1 MKQLIAFAV
10 LSAVTFVAGA
20 QEAIWGDS
28 KVKSPEIAASGE
40 VTFRI
45 WAPDAASMSV
55 SGDFSPSDISMTRD
69 SSGLWSV
76 TTPPLPPEF
85 YQYRFRSG
93 AKTLSDNYNAYK
105 LRDTNTNTDYF
116 IVGGGPDSLYIA
128 NNVLHGNVAKVWYPS
143 ATAGSQRRMTV
154 YTPAVYNTD
163 PSRRFPVLYLLH
175 GMGGDENAWCES
187 GRAVQ
192 ILDNLIARG
201 LVEPMIVVMPNG
213 NIAMNAAPG
222 EGASGMAQPT
232 INLEHTM
239 DGLFEQSFPEILNY
253 VDANYRTV
261 ADAPHRA
268 IAGLSMGGYHSMHIS
283 KQYPDTFGYVGLFSA
298 AIFPAAGIQSE
309 IYADSQ
315 QKLKRQFEAGPE
327 LYYIAIGTD
336 DFLYDDNCT
345 FRAAL
350 DEAGYKYVYNESAG
364 GHTWRNWRHYLADFL
379 PRLFK

>member
-1 MKQLIAFAV
+1 
-10 LSAVTFVAGA
+10 
-20 QEAIWGDS
+20 
-28 KVKSPEIAASGE
+28 
-40 VTFRI
+40 
-45 WAPDAASMSV
+45 
-55 SGDFSPSDISMTRD
+55 MTRD

-128 NNVLHGNVAKVWYPS
+128 NHVPHGNVAKVWYPS
-143 ATAGSQRRMTV
+143 ATAATQRRMTV

-163 PSRRFPVLYLLH
+163 ASRRFPVLYLLH

-222 EGASGMAQPT
+222 EGAFGMAQPT

-253 VDANYRTV
+253 VDANYRTL

-315 QKLKRQFEAGPE
+315 QKLKRQFEDGPE
-327 LYYIAIGTD
+327 LYYICI
-336 DFLYDDNCT
+336 L
-345 FRAAL
+345 
-350 DEAGYKYVYNESAG
+350 
-364 GHTWRNWRHYLADFL
+364 
-379 PRLFK
+379 